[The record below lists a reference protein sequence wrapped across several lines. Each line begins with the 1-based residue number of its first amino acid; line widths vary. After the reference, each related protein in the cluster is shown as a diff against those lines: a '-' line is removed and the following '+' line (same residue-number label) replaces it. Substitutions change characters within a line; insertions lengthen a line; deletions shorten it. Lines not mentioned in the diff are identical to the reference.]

1 MMKRLMDCLSLGV
14 ACCLAAGFL
23 PGCGREE
30 NPENIL
36 ARVGDS
42 AISLDDF
49 RREWANQPPLPPGVP
64 PDSVEKFLEDM
75 IAEKLFL
82 AEARR
87 RKLDGDEELR
97 REVER
102 YREQLMVEKLLS
114 QEVLTVPPPA
124 PGEVEKF
131 WAANRE
137 GFSVPELTRLSHIF
151 VRPGEDESEESV
163 IERCLSIRARLEGGE
178 DFAAVA
184 REVSEGSSKVRG
196 GDLGYFREEQI
207 VPEFRPAVSEL
218 AAGEVSGP
226 IKTESGY
233 HLLMVTDIRPPRQ
246 KTFEESREEV
256 TAILLAEK
264 RKARFDNVKAAI
276 ADSISVEK
284 NWDLI
289 ERLQA
294 EQSKALFPPGAS
306 APQTR

>member
-97 REVER
+97 R
-102 YREQLMVEKLLS
+102 
-114 QEVLTVPPPA
+114 
-124 PGEVEKF
+124 G
-131 WAANRE
+131 E